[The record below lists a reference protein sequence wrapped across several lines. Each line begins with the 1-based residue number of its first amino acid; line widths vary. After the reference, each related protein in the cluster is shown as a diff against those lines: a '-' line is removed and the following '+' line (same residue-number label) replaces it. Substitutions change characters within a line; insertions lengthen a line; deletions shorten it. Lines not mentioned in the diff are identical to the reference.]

1 MYKKTLLSYTA
12 ITATILLS
20 AHSNAHTRS
29 FFANKGADKIAPTG
43 ENYEN
48 VYALDGGKIHGKDL
62 TISGLPV
69 QERSTIKAISGV
81 EANQSGSIIE
91 LEGNTTIKNVATG
104 LWAHESGRIK
114 MTGGSIRPKKVNI
127 RIPIGVEAETN
138 GSIELKNV
146 AIEVSNQDQNTKTP
160 DRTEIIEGVGTSI
173 KSGGTLSMFASSIK
187 ANHLGVAFEES
198 HNDKNALE
206 NVKIDIIGPLIAFK
220 ESIGISA
227 IKKSKV
233 SLKNITITHART
245 GIHAN
250 DNSQITISGGSIQ
263 GNNMGIYAEKEST
276 ITLENNIE
284 ILSNDYGLSANGL
297 QSQITMKGGTLT
309 TAGAQSAVL
318 ANSGGKIYLTDVV
331 VHTNDDGTL
340 TQKPQEEDEIL
351 MTQGLQAQ
359 YAQSKI
365 IMIRGSMTTTGLQ
378 PAVLAG
384 SGGQIDLIDVSI
396 ETNDIGL
403 QAQNEQSKIT
413 MKGGTLTTTGWRS
426 VIFATCGGQIELVDA
441 HIHTDSNGLT
451 VRGNQSKIILK
462 DSEIRAN
469 ILLVGRPNQGDSG
482 ESSVIANHSILEG
495 SAKDSERNPTQT
507 VLSLINGTTWYLK
520 ASTNNNNSQPF
531 DLTKKLHSTV
541 FMLNLNDSTI
551 VFKEPTQDQYQ
562 TLHIGTK
569 TPNTIN
575 NTVTNKTVYSA
586 TGSAK
591 IYFNTQ
597 WSDSA
602 PTEQQKT
609 DRLLIH
615 GNVSGTTTIYIN
627 NLSKNESKKA
637 KNSVPWNRRGL
648 SLVQVSGKAEE
659 TTFKLANGYTT
670 IDGLP
675 YKYVLNAY
683 GPTSSNGKADV
694 SQSLLGKNENFWDFR
709 LQNIH
714 LDPEEKTRA
723 LVPQVAS
730 YLVMPNAVFSAGYAD
745 VNNQNTLLNNTQI
758 RVFYPETRKKKGIFL
773 SSYGNK
779 IILSS
784 NHNPLQYGYGADV
797 HYAALQAG
805 ITLAALENQNLT
817 TEFGLLG
824 TYGTL
829 AFTPKDM
836 EGSDKSTLNKWSLTA
851 YGSVHHNNGM
861 YVNAFFSYGALKG
874 NITTALIGNTAK
886 VDNTETLS
894 ASAIVGQK
902 IITGIE
908 KLIFEPQAQLV
919 YQRLILGSFSDID
932 GFKANMGN
940 PQQWLVRIGG
950 RLTQTMLP
958 IEGDHTVS
966 FYGKFNILK
975 AFGDKGT
982 IQVGNT
988 FHLDSMGASLKGG
1001 LGVNAHLSQ
1010 NIVLHGDVSYQ
1021 RNIQKSGISGTNF
1034 SGGIRYRF

>member
-396 ETNDIGL
+396 
-403 QAQNEQSKIT
+403 A
-413 MKGGTLTTTGWRS
+413 
-426 VIFATCGGQIELVDA
+426 
-441 HIHTDSNGLT
+441 
-451 VRGNQSKIILK
+451 
-462 DSEIRAN
+462 
-469 ILLVGRPNQGDSG
+469 
-482 ESSVIANHSILEG
+482 
-495 SAKDSERNPTQT
+495 
-507 VLSLINGTTWYLK
+507 
-520 ASTNNNNSQPF
+520 
-531 DLTKKLHSTV
+531 
-541 FMLNLNDSTI
+541 
-551 VFKEPTQDQYQ
+551 
-562 TLHIGTK
+562 
-569 TPNTIN
+569 
-575 NTVTNKTVYSA
+575 
-586 TGSAK
+586 
-591 IYFNTQ
+591 
-597 WSDSA
+597 
-602 PTEQQKT
+602 
-609 DRLLIH
+609 
-615 GNVSGTTTIYIN
+615 
-627 NLSKNESKKA
+627 
-637 KNSVPWNRRGL
+637 
-648 SLVQVSGKAEE
+648 
-659 TTFKLANGYTT
+659 
-670 IDGLP
+670 
-675 YKYVLNAY
+675 
-683 GPTSSNGKADV
+683 
-694 SQSLLGKNENFWDFR
+694 
-709 LQNIH
+709 
-714 LDPEEKTRA
+714 
-723 LVPQVAS
+723 
-730 YLVMPNAVFSAGYAD
+730 
-745 VNNQNTLLNNTQI
+745 
-758 RVFYPETRKKKGIFL
+758 
-773 SSYGNK
+773 
-779 IILSS
+779 
-784 NHNPLQYGYGADV
+784 
-797 HYAALQAG
+797 
-805 ITLAALENQNLT
+805 
-817 TEFGLLG
+817 
-824 TYGTL
+824 
-829 AFTPKDM
+829 
-836 EGSDKSTLNKWSLTA
+836 
-851 YGSVHHNNGM
+851 
-861 YVNAFFSYGALKG
+861 
-874 NITTALIGNTAK
+874 
-886 VDNTETLS
+886 
-894 ASAIVGQK
+894 
-902 IITGIE
+902 
-908 KLIFEPQAQLV
+908 
-919 YQRLILGSFSDID
+919 
-932 GFKANMGN
+932 
-940 PQQWLVRIGG
+940 
-950 RLTQTMLP
+950 
-958 IEGDHTVS
+958 
-966 FYGKFNILK
+966 
-975 AFGDKGT
+975 
-982 IQVGNT
+982 
-988 FHLDSMGASLKGG
+988 
-1001 LGVNAHLSQ
+1001 
-1010 NIVLHGDVSYQ
+1010 VSY
-1021 RNIQKSGISGTNF
+1021 THL
-1034 SGGIRYRF
+1034 

>member
-104 LWAHESGRIK
+104 LWSHESSRIK

-173 KSGGTLSMFASSIK
+173 KSGGTLSMFANSIK

-250 DNSQITISGGSIQ
+250 DNSQITISGDSIQ
-263 GNNMGIYAEKEST
+263 GDNMGIYAEKEST
-276 ITLENNIE
+276 RTLENNIE

-297 QSQITMKGGTLT
+297 QS
-309 TAGAQSAVL
+309 
-318 ANSGGKIYLTDVV
+318 
-331 VHTNDDGTL
+331 
-340 TQKPQEEDEIL
+340 
-351 MTQGLQAQ
+351 
-359 YAQSKI
+359 
-365 IMIRGSMTTTGLQ
+365 
-378 PAVLAG
+378 
-384 SGGQIDLIDVSI
+384 
-396 ETNDIGL
+396 
-403 QAQNEQSKIT
+403 KIT

-426 VIFATCGGQIELVDA
+426 VIFAACGGQIELVDA

-507 VLSLINGTTWYLK
+507 ILSLINGTTWYLK

-551 VFKEPTQDQYQ
+551 VFKKPTQDQYQ

-627 NLSKNESKKA
+627 SLSKNESKKA
-637 KNSVPWNRRGL
+637 KNSVPWNRRDL

-659 TTFKLANGYTT
+659 TAFKLANGYTT

-683 GPTSSNGKADV
+683 GPTSNNGKADV

-758 RVFYPETRKKKGIFL
+758 RVFDPETRKKKGIFL

-784 NHNPLQYGYGADV
+784 NHNPLQY
-797 HYAALQAG
+797 
-805 ITLAALENQNLT
+805 
-817 TEFGLLG
+817 
-824 TYGTL
+824 
-829 AFTPKDM
+829 
-836 EGSDKSTLNKWSLTA
+836 
-851 YGSVHHNNGM
+851 
-861 YVNAFFSYGALKG
+861 
-874 NITTALIGNTAK
+874 
-886 VDNTETLS
+886 
-894 ASAIVGQK
+894 AIVPM
-902 IITGIE
+902 
-908 KLIFEPQAQLV
+908 F
-919 YQRLILGSFSDID
+919 
-932 GFKANMGN
+932 
-940 PQQWLVRIGG
+940 
-950 RLTQTMLP
+950 TMLP
-958 IEGDHTVS
+958 YKQESH
-966 FYGKFNILK
+966 
-975 AFGDKGT
+975 
-982 IQVGNT
+982 
-988 FHLDSMGASLKGG
+988 
-1001 LGVNAHLSQ
+1001 
-1010 NIVLHGDVSYQ
+1010 
-1021 RNIQKSGISGTNF
+1021 
-1034 SGGIRYRF
+1034 